1 MVILL
6 THFPSSFLAV
16 LGDGIVPFTL
26 CVAVQ
31 STTLHSSGSCLVC
44 RDHDGGLTRKSVSV
58 GNDQCVD
65 IVCVHS
71 VPVELC

>member
-6 THFPSSFLAV
+6 THFPSSFLVV
-16 LGDGIVPFTL
+16 LRDVIVPFTV

-31 STTLHSSGSCLVC
+31 STTLHSSGSCPVC
-44 RDHDGGLTRKSVSV
+44 RDHDGGLTLKSISV